1 MQIDAIVFQ
10 RWLKM
15 DWSCKVSKC
24 HVHILWMDGKLVTL
38 LLLLHVYHW
47 QVTMHHY
54 VQMHEQISWASS
66 QLALVLFYSRLPFF
80 SGHCWMVYI
89 IL

>member
-1 MQIDAIVFQ
+1 VTFSRAVQAMRGSFTNDKSPRIFVIIVVHVMQIDAIVFQ

-47 QVTMHHY
+47 QVNMHHY
-54 VQMHEQISWASS
+54 VQMH
-66 QLALVLFYSRLPFF
+66 
-80 SGHCWMVYI
+80 
-89 IL
+89 